1 METEN
6 QSVRPK
12 PCCKVGQ
19 VLRRYDLEDFGTELV
34 HRWTDQSGESAS
46 LRELKRDLNRELL
59 RAALSDAGVPPI
71 EGEAEN
77 FRRVLRS
84 SDVSESRRVEVHR
97 RLENDGID
105 VEGLLADFVS
115 HQTIHNHLRDC
126 QNASVPDDKS
136 EEEQLSQAKSTIFGL
151 QSRTEAVTA
160 KTLSQLGRK
169 GLISPEEFDVVVDI
183 QAICEECGRS
193 SDIGDLLATGQCR
206 CQDH

>member
-1 METEN
+1 MEPEN

-19 VLRRYDLEDFGTELV
+19 VLRSYGLEDFGTELV
-34 HRWTDQSGESAS
+34 HRWTDQDGESAS

-59 RAALSDAGVPPI
+59 RAALSDAGVHPI

-77 FRRVLRS
+77 LRRVLHS

-97 RLENDGID
+97 RLENDGVD
-105 VEGLLADFVS
+105 VERLLDDFVS

-126 QNASVPDDKS
+126 QNASFPGGKS
-136 EEEQLSQAKSTIFGL
+136 ADEQLSQAKSTVFGL

-160 KTLSQLGRK
+160 KTLTQLGTN
-169 GLISPEEFDVVVDI
+169 GLISPEGFEVVVDI